1 MARQLDIK
9 PLELARLHASSP
21 DVPRSPIELLQ
32 MGEQA
37 LETGKEVLSRR
48 RELSESGLSTTQQH
62 AEMAQ
67 WLTGELGFD
76 LSGNL
81 DWLINGEP
89 DWFSVSRTLN
99 LQNFSNSNQN
109 ERSVEPQPA
118 DMHMRMTMR

>member
-1 MARQLDIK
+1 M
-9 PLELARLHASSP
+9 
-21 DVPRSPIELLQ
+21 LL
-32 MGEQA
+32 GEQA

-62 AEMAQ
+62 AETAQ

-76 LSGNL
+76 LSGNV

-99 LQNFSNSNQN
+99 LQNFSNSSQN
-109 ERSVEPQPA
+109 ERSVEPQPT